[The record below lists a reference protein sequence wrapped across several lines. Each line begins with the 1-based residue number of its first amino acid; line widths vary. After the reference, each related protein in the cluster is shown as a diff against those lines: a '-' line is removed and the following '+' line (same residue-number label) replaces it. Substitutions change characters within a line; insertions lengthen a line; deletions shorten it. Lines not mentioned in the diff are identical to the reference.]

1 MQTFKYVC
9 KGNYQPNKLNALK
22 RLKLS
27 QMETTEIYKRVKLSN
42 SNNLIA
48 IIQQECNE
56 FLITIFDEFS
66 DYEGGIYIEDVA
78 YTQQDAEIKTDKII
92 NNIIKK
98 Y

>member
-1 MQTFKYVC
+1 
-9 KGNYQPNKLNALK
+9 
-22 RLKLS
+22 
-27 QMETTEIYKRVKLSN
+27 METTEIYKRVKLSN

-48 IIQQECNE
+48 IIQEENDG
-56 FLITIFDEFS
+56 FFITVFDEFN